1 MIVLFPHERITRPN
15 DVREHVRTHQPDCGI
30 APAAED
36 IAAVIP
42 PGPDPVGDRP
52 IPLPTPVEP
61 PAPAAEA
68 SRCEVGPGFPPAAS

>member
-30 APAAED
+30 APAAESVP
-36 IAAVIP
+36 AVMP
-42 PGPDPVGDRP
+42 LGPGPVDDRP

-61 PAPAAEA
+61 PAPAAA
-68 SRCEVGPGFPPAAS
+68 NGCEVGPGFPPAAS